1 MDIAGNVWEWLN
13 ELCLDPTAASWNW
26 YNVMSGYGQIYM
38 PSQTALHALI
48 GGGPWHN
55 GVHCG
60 SRAVDCNGCPWDVH
74 AHIGVRCVTV
84 CNLPGWA
91 KAHPIEKYINRG

>member
-48 GGGPWHN
+48 GGGSWIS

-60 SRAVDCNGCPWDVH
+60 SRAVYCSDYPWYVGTY
-74 AHIGVRCVTV
+74 IGVRCV
-84 CNLPGWA
+84 CDSL
-91 KAHPIEKYINRG
+91 